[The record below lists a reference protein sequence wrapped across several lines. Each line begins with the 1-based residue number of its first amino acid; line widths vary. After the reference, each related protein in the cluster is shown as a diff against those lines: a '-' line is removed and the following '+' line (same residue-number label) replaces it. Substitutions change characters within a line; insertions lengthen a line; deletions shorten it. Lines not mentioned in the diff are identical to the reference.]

1 VVAEVA
7 SKAIAEVEA
16 EFDAKEAA
24 KAKVRRRPKLE
35 VLKYCKSQICGTM
48 D

>member
-1 VVAEVA
+1 MVAEVA

-24 KAKVRRRPKLE
+24 KAKVRRRPLEIRGTE
-35 VLKYCKSQICGTM
+35 VLQISNSWY
-48 D
+48 

>member
-1 VVAEVA
+1 MVAEVA

-24 KAKVRRRPKLE
+24 KAKVRRRARE
-35 VLKYCKSQICGTM
+35 IRGTGVLRISKWWW
-48 D
+48 